1 MSADKLSLEIAAL
14 EKQSGKAKN
23 AVIKKVLLKKIDKL
37 KVELEAI
44 TSAPVA
50 KAKIQRAKTKISQ
63 MTPKE
68 FADYIKKLSKDPKYS
83 FLKGMSSDE
92 IARDVKRTAK
102 PVGWRFRGRENFKTP
117 TKRDVK
123 DNNNVYYENRRNRS
137 DVSRSLRLET
147 GGELEQYGTG
157 GNVKAIERKVAEVNE
172 LIKYAN
178 NNKIEIIDQNSSW
191 QTPMK
196 YKPIKYSNGVLYVEY
211 EELDLYKYKKG
222 LGKEWKIVKDKVL
235 KNRMEFDS
243 PLNDIGRMFRKAVKQ
258 HKEYG
263 YYAEGGGIADIHS
276 KVLDYLAKHKFSI
289 STFGKYNNNNIKVED
304 RNFGIEDQIAIE
316 KIHPKILVSGSSN
329 SNTWYIFFPKELAQ
343 GGGIDINELNMPVI
357 RTQFEDEDYEFE
369 DGGEITANER
379 MQSLKNYPKL
389 KF

>member
-14 EKQSGKAKN
+14 EKQSSKAKN

-63 MTPKE
+63 MSPKE

-102 PVGWRFRGRENFKTP
+102 PVGWRFRGRQNFKTP

-147 GGELEQYGTG
+147 GGEIDNNISLSINAKNFLKIIEKIYPERMVIDTTTPSKDNNKAVSELEKKGLIKKLSYSKGFAEYG
-157 GNVKAIERKVAEVNE
+157 IVNK
-172 LIKYAN
+172 KYAN
-178 NNKIEIIDQNSSW
+178 
-191 QTPMK
+191 
-196 YKPIKYSNGVLYVEY
+196 
-211 EELDLYKYKKG
+211 
-222 LGKEWKIVKDKVL
+222 
-235 KNRMEFDS
+235 
-243 PLNDIGRMFRKAVKQ
+243 
-258 HKEYG
+258 
-263 YYAEGGGIADIHS
+263 
-276 KVLDYLAKHKFSI
+276 
-289 STFGKYNNNNIKVED
+289 
-304 RNFGIEDQIAIE
+304 
-316 KIHPKILVSGSSN
+316 
-329 SNTWYIFFPKELAQ
+329 

>member
-14 EKQSGKAKN
+14 EKQSSKAKN

-63 MTPKE
+63 MSPKE
-68 FADYIKKLSKDPKYS
+68 FADYIKKLSKNPKYS

-102 PVGWRFRGRENFKTP
+102 PVGWRFRGRKNFKTP

-137 DVSRSLRLET
+137 DVSRSLRLKE
-147 GGELEQYGTG
+147 GGEVGSEKYIYE
-157 GNVKAIERKVAEVNE
+157 VKE
-172 LIKYAN
+172 
-178 NNKIEIIDQNSSW
+178 KIYD
-191 QTPMK
+191 
-196 YKPIKYSNGVLYVEY
+196 
-211 EELDLYKYKKG
+211 G
-222 LGKEWKIVKDKVL
+222 LGS
-235 KNRMEFDS
+235 RT
-243 PLNDIGRMFRKAVKQ
+243 
-258 HKEYG
+258 
-263 YYAEGGGIADIHS
+263 IADFPTEKEAKLFMFDYQLRNPNAKLNIGF
-276 KVLDYLAKHKFSI
+276 LD
-289 STFGKYNNNNIKVED
+289 
-304 RNFGIEDQIAIE
+304 
-316 KIHPKILVSGSSN
+316 SSD
-329 SNTWYIFFPKELAQ
+329 YAD

>member
-137 DVSRSLRLET
+137 DVSRSLRLEE
-147 GGELEQYGTG
+147 GGELASKGMRIGTNFS
-157 GNVKAIERKVAEVNE
+157 GNKLKESWGKHNLHDMYSNVLHLAADLHDYFKQIESESGKSYSDEMKSD
-172 LIKYAN
+172 L
-178 NNKIEIIDQNSSW
+178 IEI
-191 QTPMK
+191 
-196 YKPIKYSNGVLYVEY
+196 
-211 EELDLYKYKKG
+211 
-222 LGKEWKIVKDKVL
+222 L
-235 KNRMEFDS
+235 KNGA
-243 PLNDIGRMFRKAVKQ
+243 LKGRFGS
-258 HKEYG
+258 EN
-263 YYAEGGGIADIHS
+263 
-276 KVLDYLAKHKFSI
+276 LKF
-289 STFGKYNNNNIKVED
+289 E
-304 RNFGIEDQIAIE
+304 E
-316 KIHPKILVSGSSN
+316 
-329 SNTWYIFFPKELAQ
+329 
-343 GGGIDINELNMPVI
+343 
-357 RTQFEDEDYEFE
+357 
-369 DGGEITANER
+369 GGEITANER

>member
-14 EKQSGKAKN
+14 EKQSSKAKN

-63 MTPKE
+63 MSPKE

-102 PVGWRFRGRENFKTP
+102 PVGWRFRGRQNFKTP

-147 GGELEQYGTG
+147 GGGVGDKIVAPNGYVFSKVGSHRAEQKVKRMGVEYITLYSFGGSQGTAG
-157 GNVKAIERKVAEVNE
+157 ASNIFISEKDYDKIKGIIGVSNSKKAIKGDNHIFSRGENKKVDSVFRSIEQ
-172 LIKYAN
+172 KYA
-178 NNKIEIIDQNSSW
+178 E
-191 QTPMK
+191 
-196 YKPIKYSNGVLYVEY
+196 
-211 EELDLYKYKKG
+211 
-222 LGKEWKIVKDKVL
+222 
-235 KNRMEFDS
+235 
-243 PLNDIGRMFRKAVKQ
+243 
-258 HKEYG
+258 
-263 YYAEGGGIADIHS
+263 
-276 KVLDYLAKHKFSI
+276 
-289 STFGKYNNNNIKVED
+289 
-304 RNFGIEDQIAIE
+304 
-316 KIHPKILVSGSSN
+316 
-329 SNTWYIFFPKELAQ
+329 

-369 DGGEITANER
+369 DGGEVTANER

>member
-14 EKQSGKAKN
+14 EKQSSKAKN

-137 DVSRSLRLET
+137 DVSRSLRL
-147 GGELEQYGTG
+147 
-157 GNVKAIERKVAEVNE
+157 K
-172 LIKYAN
+172 
-178 NNKIEIIDQNSSW
+178 
-191 QTPMK
+191 
-196 YKPIKYSNGVLYVEY
+196 
-211 EELDLYKYKKG
+211 
-222 LGKEWKIVKDKVL
+222 
-235 KNRMEFDS
+235 
-243 PLNDIGRMFRKAVKQ
+243 
-258 HKEYG
+258 
-263 YYAEGGGIADIHS
+263 EGGAVQLIAPITFDIYDGDKLVYKTKSINKASDYRVTNGKHLSIIATDS
-276 KVLDYLAKHKFSI
+276 KGNTK
-289 STFGKYNNNNIKVED
+289 
-304 RNFGIEDQIAIE
+304 
-316 KIHPKILVSGSSN
+316 KI
-329 SNTWYIFFPKELAQ
+329 YAD

-369 DGGEITANER
+369 DGGEVTANER

>member
-44 TSAPVA
+44 TSVPVA

-92 IARDVKRTAK
+92 IARDIKRTAK

-147 GGELEQYGTG
+147 GGGVEDNKKY
-157 GNVKAIERKVAEVNE
+157 
-172 LIKYAN
+172 LIVLPKDKTYFDIVLKRAGIKTF
-178 NNKIEIIDQNSSW
+178 KIEKHSFDY
-191 QTPMK
+191 T
-196 YKPIKYSNGVLYVEY
+196 YHFY
-211 EELDLYKYKKG
+211 DA
-222 LGKEWKIVKDKVL
+222 KD
-235 KNRMEFDS
+235 RERAF
-243 PLNDIGRMFRKAVKQ
+243 
-258 HKEYG
+258 G
-263 YYAEGGGIADIHS
+263 YLHTLFS
-276 KVLDYLAKHKFSI
+276 K
-289 STFGKYNNNNIKVED
+289 
-304 RNFGIEDQIAIE
+304 
-316 KIHPKILVSGSSN
+316 
-329 SNTWYIFFPKELAQ
+329 

-369 DGGEITANER
+369 EGGEITANER

>member
-14 EKQSGKAKN
+14 EKQSSKAKN

-63 MTPKE
+63 MSPKE

-102 PVGWRFRGRENFKTP
+102 PVGWRFRGRQNFKTP

-147 GGELEQYGTG
+147 GGGFDGWENLS
-157 GNVKAIERKVAEVNE
+157 NVKP
-172 LIKYAN
+172 N
-178 NNKIEIIDQNSSW
+178 NIEISETSAFGNPDKLILKYNGKQIAKFYYNMRGYNSDFSLKNSEGLYYGFGGDKPKSK
-191 QTPMK
+191 QVSEFKKALKEGFTFIKGSK
-196 YKPIKYSNGVLYVEY
+196 YKN
-211 EELDLYKYKKG
+211 
-222 LGKEWKIVKDKVL
+222 
-235 KNRMEFDS
+235 
-243 PLNDIGRMFRKAVKQ
+243 
-258 HKEYG
+258 
-263 YYAEGGGIADIHS
+263 
-276 KVLDYLAKHKFSI
+276 
-289 STFGKYNNNNIKVED
+289 
-304 RNFGIEDQIAIE
+304 
-316 KIHPKILVSGSSN
+316 
-329 SNTWYIFFPKELAQ
+329 

>member
-147 GGELEQYGTG
+147 GGG
-157 GNVKAIERKVAEVNE
+157 ISSIKVGAKLGLLNPRNGR
-172 LIKYAN
+172 Y
-178 NNKIEIIDQNSSW
+178 
-191 QTPMK
+191 
-196 YKPIKYSNGVLYVEY
+196 KYS
-211 EELDLYKYKKG
+211 
-222 LGKEWKIVKDKVL
+222 I
-235 KNRMEFDS
+235 
-243 PLNDIGRMFRKAVKQ
+243 
-258 HKEYG
+258 
-263 YYAEGGGIADIHS
+263 
-276 KVLDYLAKHKFSI
+276 
-289 STFGKYNNNNIKVED
+289 
-304 RNFGIEDQIAIE
+304 IE
-316 KIHPKILVSGSSN
+316 KIEGENVYLVEKHPTRSQWDNHWETTKSSIKRFLN
-329 SNTWYIFFPKELAQ
+329 EDNEDFKSKKSYVLKYAD

-369 DGGEITANER
+369 DGGEVTANER